1 MMPGMRRLLSLA
13 LVALAACAP
22 VQASRVHTA
31 RPAETG
37 WRHAVSYLVL
47 SPEGPAEGQHIAYF
61 SGRQAA
67 RMDVSFIATGRGAI
81 RVQALCD
88 GRARVRPS
96 DEPVTDPAWQAP
108 GQGVLIEL
116 GPAERN
122 RTWLELSPE
131 TTHCDLQVTPGG
143 RAVYALELL
152 REETARP
159 EIARLDAPSE
169 GCRAGPGAGR
179 LARAML
185 GQGDLA
191 MTCPV
196 DVGRTRL
203 LPDGLAALNA
213 RVEMLTG
220 RAVDPAALEAGDP
233 RLALDWSQAPSF
245 DLIYVNYLN
254 LNADFAGYLVA
265 RMLAFHA
272 ARGTIV
278 RILVSDI
285 MLTATDRRL
294 FEGLAA
300 RYPTVQLQP
309 YHHPAEAAE
318 GFEGELGRLHRVT
331 HVKLFAALSSV
342 PGRSRAMIGGRNIH
356 EGYFFPSPR
365 DLSALPFL
373 HQYNPAQS
381 RLTGGFTAYEDFEI
395 EFQSDDAVRAI
406 VGHMGQLWHR
416 DHDSQRP
423 EPPTVMRQVGALA
436 EGSMVHFISVPFAD
450 DQAQIAYFA
459 GLFDA
464 AQSSIRIAIPYL
476 NLPDALEAALRR
488 ARERGVRVDIVTT
501 VRVREATDFFVSG
514 LNRDFA
520 NEFGDWVNFYDYDPF
535 PRLLH
540 AKLFVIDQHLV
551 VVTSTNLNR
560 RSFVHD
566 LENGV
571 VLLDREV
578 ARGVDRVIQGYI
590 DGARRMGPGQPV
602 SRFLRRLLGV
612 YWISNG
618 F

>member
-1 MMPGMRRLLSLA
+1 MNPALRRMLSVALL
-13 LVALAACAP
+13 ALAACTP
-22 VQASRVHTA
+22 VQATRDADAPLPGTV
-31 RPAETG
+31 

-47 SPEGPAEGQHIAYF
+47 SPEGPADGQHVAYF
-61 SGRQAA
+61 SGRAA
-67 RMDVSFIATGRGAI
+67 ERVDVSFIATGTGAI
-81 RVQALCD
+81 RVQAVCD

-96 DEPVTDPAWQAP
+96 DQQVTVPAWQAP
-108 GQGVLIEL
+108 GQEVWIDLT
-116 GPAERN
+116 PAERN
-122 RTWLELSPE
+122 RTWLDLSTE
-131 TTHCDLQVTPGG
+131 TTRCALQVTPGG
-143 RAVYALELL
+143 RPAYALDLR
-152 REETARP
+152 REETALP
-159 EIARLDAPSE
+159 EIARLDTPRE
-169 GCRAGPGAGR
+169 GCHAGPLAPP

-191 MTCPV
+191 IMCPV
-196 DVGRTRL
+196 AAGPTRTFPVGL
-203 LPDGLAALNA
+203 EALNA
-213 RVEMLTG
+213 KVEMLTG
-220 RAVDPAALEAGDP
+220 RALDLAVLEAGDP
-233 RLALDWSQAPSF
+233 HLVLDWSQAPSL

-285 MLTATDRRL
+285 MLTATDRHL

-300 RYPTVQLQP
+300 RFPTVQLQP

-318 GFEGELGRLHRVT
+318 GFEGQLGRLHRVS
-331 HVKLFAALSSV
+331 HVKLFAVVSSD
-342 PGRSRAMIGGRNIH
+342 PGRSAAMIGGRNMH
-356 EGYFFPSPR
+356 EGDFYPEPR

-373 HQYNPAQS
+373 HQYDPRQT

-395 EFQSDDAVRAI
+395 EFRSDEAVRAL

-423 EPPTVMRQVGALA
+423 QPPLAMRQVDRVA
-436 EGSMVHFISVPFAD
+436 EGQMVHFLSVPFAD

-459 GLFDA
+459 GLIDA

-476 NLPDALEAALRR
+476 NPPEPLAAALRR
-488 ARERGVRVDIVTT
+488 ARDRGVRVDIVTT

-514 LNRDFA
+514 LNRRFA
-520 NEFGDWVNFYDYDPF
+520 NDFGDWVNFYDYDPF

-551 VVTSTNLNR
+551 AIVSTNLNR

-578 ARGVDRVIQGYI
+578 ARSVDRGIQGYI
-590 DGARRMGPGQPV
+590 DDATRMGPGQPV
-602 SRFLRRLLGV
+602 PGLLRRLLRV
-612 YWISNG
+612 DWIQNG